1 MRKGFIKGFA
11 RGLSVDPRS
20 TNSLN
25 SLARRTLCQLLGC
38 YLSLTVRNALLFK
51 RRTRTI

>member
-11 RGLSVDPRS
+11 SGLSVDPRS

-25 SLARRTLCQLLGC
+25 SIARRTLLPTSWMLSIPDCQEC
-38 YLSLTVRNALLFK
+38 FAF
-51 RRTRTI
+51 